1 MPRWRTFAVDGPA
14 RLSLVS
20 SAVLAWVLARPA
32 PVGATGQTDPP
43 RRALPC
49 EDAPFEMA
57 CIPGG
62 WFLRGSD
69 SQLRN
74 SRPQQRIWVDTF
86 YMDITEVT
94 VEAYDACVAG
104 GACREARTVY
114 EDYSRPRQ
122 PKVGVTW
129 FDAVAYCTA
138 HAKHLPTEAEWE
150 KAARGTDGRLY
161 PWGDR
166 VATCRDAV
174 IEDRRGRSC
183 GVQKRGE
190 SRDKGRTFVV
200 GTRPAN
206 QYGLFDMAG
215 NAWEWVN
222 DWYSPDYAK
231 CGESC
236 QRPNPRGPCD
246 GHSPCPGRF
255 YRVVRGGSWYYGAEM
270 ATTVYRRFH
279 FPANRPYH
287 HFGFRCA
294 ATLGEVARMVGR
306 TLRPARARS
315 RQRARSQPRARSQK

>member
-1 MPRWRTFAVDGPA
+1 MDGSSCGVSVVAAVCLALWLGWPVP
-14 RLSLVS
+14 VS
-20 SAVLAWVLARPA
+20 AAGS
-32 PVGATGQTDPP
+32 TDPP
-43 RRALPC
+43 GHARRC
-49 EDAPFEMA
+49 EDAPFGMA

-69 SQLRN
+69 TQLRN
-74 SRPQQRIWVDTF
+74 SRPQQRIWVGTF
-86 YMDITEVT
+86 YMDVTEVT
-94 VEAYDACVAG
+94 VEAYEACVAG
-104 GACREARTVY
+104 GGCRDARTVY
-114 EDYSRPRQ
+114 EDFSRPLQ

-129 FDAVAYCTA
+129 FDAAAFCTA
-138 HAKHLPTEAEWE
+138 LGKHLPTEAEWE

-183 GVQKRGE
+183 GVKKRGE

-222 DWYSPDYAK
+222 DWYSPDYEK
-231 CGESC
+231 CGEPC

-246 GHSPCPGRF
+246 GRSPCRGRF

-279 FPANRPYH
+279 TPSNEPYH

-294 ATLGEVARMVGR
+294 ANLDEAARVVGATSPKSGSR
-306 TLRPARARS
+306 T
-315 RQRARSQPRARSQK
+315 K